1 MEKVPFTND
10 GIEQKRQE
18 LYTLSEDYLR
28 DQLQLMQT
36 DSKNWAKEN
45 FDFSVDQENLIDE
58 FPDDVFAQFG
68 LQFAIA
74 MDYRLDVVVEKADSA
89 IERKLCEGGQ
99 TKFEGRAGWLQG
111 GPATTQKLQL
121 TFIIPE

>member
-18 LYTLSEDYLR
+18 LYALSEDEFR

-36 DSKNWAKEN
+36 DSKHWAKEN
-45 FDFSVDQENLIDE
+45 FDFSVDQEILIDE

-74 MDYRLDVVVEKADSA
+74 MDYRLDAILDDSA
-89 IERKLCEGGQ
+89 SAAARRLCKGTQ
-99 TKFEGRAGWLQG
+99 TKFEGKAGWTQG
-111 GPATTQKLQL
+111 NPATIQKLQL
-121 TFIIPE
+121 TFIIPL